1 VARPAIA
8 ILLLAFLAVA
18 ARADPGVELEH
29 ARHDLAVSEQV
40 LARMQARVEI
50 ARSDPGVEPSQ
61 RQKLEQYLLRV
72 QELVALN
79 RERVEI
85 LARQASG
92 QPGGAS
98 GTLTGA
104 EALPR
109 AATEDEEIA
118 ELERRLGASLA
129 EFDELLL
136 EEARR
141 ARTRASRGPSA
152 GGSAGGSGPSPAGNG
167 TAGDGTEAAGAVAAA
182 AGGTEASASGG
193 AGSRTSSGE
202 EGSPGGRIPGTVP
215 GATGAAAEVPPDV
228 GDGGDDDVVARQI
241 RKAAESETDPELQ
254 KKLWEEYRKYK
265 QGTRG

>member
-1 VARPAIA
+1 
-8 ILLLAFLAVA
+8 LLAFLAVA
-18 ARADPGVELEH
+18 ARADPGAELEQ
-29 ARHDLAVSEQV
+29 ARRDLAVSEQV
-40 LARMQARVEI
+40 LARMKARVES
-50 ARSDPGVEPSQ
+50 ARQDPGVEPSQ

-72 QELVALN
+72 GELVALN

-85 LARQASG
+85 LAREASG
-92 QPGGAS
+92 QPGGAY
-98 GTLTGA
+98 GTQTGA
-104 EALPR
+104 AAVPR
-109 AATEDEEIA
+109 AATEDEELA
-118 ELERRLGASLA
+118 ELERKLGASLA

-152 GGSAGGSGPSPAGNG
+152 GGSSGGSGASPAGGG
-167 TAGDGTEAAGAVAAA
+167 TAGDGAEAAGAVAAA
-182 AGGTEASASGG
+182 GGAAEASAAGG
-193 AGSRTSSGE
+193 AGSGKSSGE

-215 GATGAAAEVPPDV
+215 GATGAAAQAPPDV
-228 GDGGDDDVVARQI
+228 GDGSDDDVVARQI